1 MCRSSHNRIKTKAI
15 KMVFDAS
22 TRTVNAV
29 LMSKSKNW
37 LVRNQDN
44 EYSEWSDMITHGL
57 LLQ

>member
-1 MCRSSHNRIKTKAI
+1 MCRSSHNRITTKAI
-15 KMVFDAS
+15 QMVFDAS

-57 LLQ
+57 LL

>member
-1 MCRSSHNRIKTKAI
+1 
-15 KMVFDAS
+15 MVFDAS
-22 TRTVNAV
+22 IRNVNTA

-44 EYSEWSDMITHGL
+44 EYSEWSDMITHGP

>member
-1 MCRSSHNRIKTKAI
+1 
-15 KMVFDAS
+15 MVFDAS

-44 EYSEWSDMITHGL
+44 DYSEWSDMITHGL